1 MCILLLSLVSIHK
14 DIWISMQRNS
24 TLYLILWHFKLMR
37 DSSSLPNWFCLLIS
51 SSLSATGQE
60 TMLQLLQWRSLIK
73 QAVFRPLINLNAR
86 SRRYI
91 DWLNAA
97 PEFEKSFR
105 FGQLWHMYVCPL
117 FARSILLTQWIFMSM
132 QAFLLQYSRMAWWLP
147 WYLRKL
153 LHHIRVTGK
162 TLYLLS

>member
-1 MCILLLSLVSIHK
+1 MCILLLSLVASIHK

-24 TLYLILWHFKLMR
+24 TLLYLILWHFKLMR

-51 SSLSATGQE
+51 ASLSATGQE

-105 FGQLWHMYVCPL
+105 FGQLWHIICMCVLPFSRDKFCWHNEFSCRCRL
-117 FARSILLTQWIFMSM
+117 FCSSTLV
-132 QAFLLQYSRMAWWLP
+132 WLDDCHGICVSC
-147 WYLRKL
+147 Y
-153 LHHIRVTGK
+153 II
-162 TLYLLS
+162 SE